1 MCIRDSLH
9 TVRPGRASLAL
20 DLLEELRAPLAD
32 RFVITQINLGIF
44 TEKDFQRKENGAV
57 FMTDDARKTFLSAWQ
72 KRKQE
77 TIMHPYLK
85 EKIQWGMVAFS
96 QAMLL
101 SCLLYTSRCV

>member
-1 MCIRDSLH
+1 
-9 TVRPGRASLAL
+9 
-20 DLLEELRAPLAD
+20 
-32 RFVITQINLGIF
+32 
-44 TEKDFQRKENGAV
+44 
-57 FMTDDARKTFLSAWQ
+57 MTDDARKTFLSAWQ

-101 SCLLYTSRCV
+101 SRHLRGDLDAYPPFLWK